1 MGPLV
6 PCALVSCVTDIVAAL
21 ASDIGV
27 KFSAY
32 DNKMSNASTKWWM
45 DVPS

>member
-6 PCALVSCVTDIVAAL
+6 PCALSSCVTDIAAAL
-21 ASDIGV
+21 VSDIGV

-32 DNKMSNASTKWWM
+32 EWINKRGN
-45 DVPS
+45 DIR